1 MKELYINKSIRKKLS
16 IRNKS
21 LKINSSIIE
30 KNNNISFSHI
40 VSWKIRA

>member
-30 KNNNISFSHI
+30 KNNNINFSHI